1 MSSLPHMAIPSKAV
15 DHITKILAS
24 DMGPLQKWK
33 SIKDMLL
40 DCGVAYVTTAKA
52 TAFVVHHKN
61 RGGALISPHG
71 CHRKGFQ
78 IMKAGADIS
87 LLGNSVCM
95 ELNPNMA
102 ERQMQIDPFE
112 KLVASTPLL
121 SPVLGTERYA
131 SLSSG
136 HTCQFVKALVHGC
149 PTCEEGLAGP
159 TGKLGAHVWQSDKD
173 LKTMVETGWEWLVLP
188 HTVESQFPQLADLIQ
203 HALNCPNSV
212 FASQSEM
219 ELASSIWEAVSSN
232 TQKEVNWDEV
242 SMQCCTGGHVQ
253 DYAKTIGKFVK
264 LYSGTWVGFA

>member
-24 DMGPLQKWK
+24 DLGPLQKWK

-52 TAFVVHHKN
+52 TAFVVHPKN

-95 ELNPNMA
+95 ELNHNMA

-112 KLVASTPLL
+112 KLVASTPSL

-131 SLSSG
+131 SLTVG
-136 HTCQFVKALVHGC
+136 IHA
-149 PTCEEGLAGP
+149 TCEEGLAGP

-219 ELASSIWEAVSSN
+219 ELASSLWEAVSSN
-232 TQKEVNWDEV
+232 PQKEVNWDEV
-242 SMQCCTGGHVQ
+242 SMQFVQGGMF
-253 DYAKTIGKFVK
+253 KTMPRPLGSLSGSTLALGSVLLKF
-264 LYSGTWVGFA
+264 